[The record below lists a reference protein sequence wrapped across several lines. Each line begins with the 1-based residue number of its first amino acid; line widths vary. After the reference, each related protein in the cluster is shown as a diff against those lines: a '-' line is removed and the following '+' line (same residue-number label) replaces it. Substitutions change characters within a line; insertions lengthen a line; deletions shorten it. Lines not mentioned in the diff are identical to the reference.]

1 MTRVRGAALLLVLWL
16 VALLTALIGGFAL
29 IARVEGMQGRVLA
42 RGLVAQNAARA
53 GLEYAMTRVTQ
64 TDPRWQWRP
73 DGRPYSWQYGDATV
87 EVTIIDENGKVDLNH
102 ADVTLLTALL
112 RTLGAEQAQ
121 AARLAG
127 AIMDWRD
134 TDLLTQPSG
143 GAEDADY
150 ESAGLPYG
158 AKDAEIESVAE
169 LEQVLGMTP
178 ELYAKLA
185 PHITVFSGQPQP
197 DPAFASAEVLTALG
211 MNGAELV
218 AQRRRWDP
226 ASGAPPPGLPGQAP
240 LTGNSSG
247 TYSIGSRARLGDGR
261 IAELRTVVRTGGGVM
276 PGLAYT
282 PLRWEEG
289 VTGR

>member
-1 MTRVRGAALLLVLWL
+1 MIRVRGAALLLVLWL
-16 VALLTALIGGFAL
+16 IALLTALIGGFAL
-29 IARVEGMQGRVLA
+29 IARVEAMQGRVLA

-64 TDPRWQWRP
+64 TDPRRQWRA
-73 DGRPYSWQYGDATV
+73 DGRPYTWRYGDATV
-87 EVTIIDENGKVDLNH
+87 EVTIVDENGKVDLNQ
-102 ADVTLLTALL
+102 ADATLLSALM
-112 RTLGAEQAQ
+112 RALGAEQAHAQ
-121 AARLAG
+121 RLAG
-127 AIMDWRD
+127 AIIDWRD

-143 GAEDADY
+143 AEDNDY
-150 ESAGLPYG
+150 EAAGLPYG
-158 AKDAEIESVAE
+158 AKDAEFESITE

-178 ELYAKLA
+178 ELYADLA
-185 PHITVFSGQPQP
+185 PHVTVFSGQPRP
-197 DPAFASAEVLTALG
+197 DTTFASAEVLTALG
-211 MNGAELV
+211 MNGTELV

-226 ASGAPPPGLPGQAP
+226 ASGAAPPGLPGQAP
-240 LTGNSSG
+240 LTGSSSG

-261 IAELRTVVRTGGGVM
+261 IAELRTVVRSGGGVM